1 MVRSISTSPFRTSK
15 IATSSN
21 DVIVLS
27 DEDSPTHSGSPIS
40 APQEGGA
47 TDVCQIQQ
55 LLEQEESKLRR
66 LKQLRGIQ
74 GPVTGATSG
83 IQGPVTS
90 TASGVQGPVTA
101 AVSSIQGPVTSAASG
116 IQGPV
121 TGAASGEPEAKTRT
135 STKTNIVVVP
145 GNQSGQKSAT
155 STSSAGATGI
165 SSRLQHIVDSI
176 AVDQAFPPSHNSS
189 SSSVLKQQT
198 VGLINKSLAHLGQ
211 SGKTTSDPLSLTT
224 KTPPPLLP
232 STSSTT
238 YSGKV
243 SVPMAASSSDP
254 GPPSLRPVNPEREKT
269 VMAAVENS
277 KRYKDYLSKNMLAKR
292 SFLKQIERK
301 IASAPYPKTFRQVWP
316 VIPVFDTSFIRNYG
330 LEAIMQHFDSSLS
343 SSAAQDK
350 ANSSSKV
357 KPICNQCGCD
367 FASAWQIRKSNS
379 KQLLLCE
386 ACDFA
391 NLKILQRSKLA
402 NQLRDLLAS
411 VSKEREH
418 FEAECE
424 EARKQVVSAERQ
436 LVQAMMAQQHSLP
449 PLFPSFSKTS
459 ATTTSSKTFQQSL
472 RGKLQAGTMLV
483 TSTQAVI
490 PSILP
495 SLSSTREVGEGS
507 RKRKES
513 GATASS
519 IPAGKSLKL
528 DQTLDKLSKALLER
542 KLDEQRQQAAGR
554 GKEGEV
560 GGGTPDSRRSK
571 RKGTPR
577 HKRHLSSS
585 SPNSP

>member
-1 MVRSISTSPFRTSK
+1 M
-15 IATSSN
+15 
-21 DVIVLS
+21 IVLS

-40 APQEGGA
+40 APQEDGA

-74 GPVTGATSG
+74 APG
-83 IQGPVTS
+83 
-90 TASGVQGPVTA
+90 TA
-101 AVSSIQGPVTSAASG
+101 AGSAESEG
-116 IQGPV
+116 G
-121 TGAASGEPEAKTRT
+121 KTRV
-135 STKTNIVVVP
+135 STRTNIVVVP
-145 GNQSGQKSAT
+145 GNQIQQKSA
-155 STSSAGATGI
+155 TSSAGATGI

-189 SSSVLKQQT
+189 SVVLKQHT
-198 VGLINKSLAHLGQ
+198 VGLISKSLAHLTQ
-211 SGKTTSDPLSLTT
+211 TGKTSSDPLSLTT
-224 KTPPPLLP
+224 PPPLLP
-232 STSSTT
+232 SSSSSSST

-243 SVPMAASSSDP
+243 SVPVSSSDP

-292 SFLKQIERK
+292 AFLKQIERK
-301 IASAPYPKTFRQVWP
+301 IATAPYPKTFRQVWP
-316 VIPVFDTSFIRNYG
+316 VIPVFDNSFIRNYG

-343 SSAAQDK
+343 SSAAQDR

-411 VSKEREH
+411 VSKEREQ

-436 LVQAMMAQQHSLP
+436 LVQAMMAQQHALP
-449 PLFPSFSKTS
+449 PLFPSSCKPS
-459 ATTTSSKTFQQSL
+459 GASTSSKTSQQMP
-472 RGKLQAGTMLV
+472 RGKLHGGTMLV
-483 TSTQAVI
+483 SSIPAVI

-495 SLSSTREVGEGS
+495 SLSSTREASDGS
-507 RKRKES
+507 RKRKET
-513 GATASS
+513 GATAAGT
-519 IPAGKSLKL
+519 IPPGKSLKL

-542 KLDEQRQQAAGR
+542 KLDEQRQQAAAGR
-554 GKEGEV
+554 GKEGEG